1 MMPRCVI
8 QFVNFVSIPN
18 TCYRESDL
26 NCAKYLI
33 GSITTA
39 GEREREN
46 PANNPPPPAVSI
58 TSSPTIVTQNSVP
71 QELADPVLYHL

>member
-1 MMPRCVI
+1 MPRCVI

-18 TCYRESDL
+18 TCYWESDL

-58 TSSPTIVTQNSVP
+58 TSSPTIVAKNSVP